1 MFQILDCTD
10 AETLQMLQLQ
20 YLLVLQAHFL
30 LGSGEFLR
38 NFGYLAGLGNF
49 AMKQDEFVS

>member
-49 AMKQDEFVS
+49 AMK